1 MKKILFASTAL
12 VATAGVAAADVSFGG
27 YGRFGLGYE
36 ENRGDTPGQE
46 DTVIVSRFRMNIDA
60 SAETDAGV
68 KFSARVRMQA
78 DEQAKNNVPAAV
90 GDTVTG
96 GEAGAAG
103 LNGARFSV
111 EYGGLRVDVGNV
123 AGAIDNLPNYYGNE
137 PGLENFIGQYAGA
150 NYGFLAYSSGG
161 AGSNGVYA
169 RYAVGDFAIA
179 ASYDTA
185 DVVTAV
191 VVPAGATDAVA
202 TAATSGDRWDIH
214 AAYTFGNITAALAYG
229 ETDVAGAGA
238 DLDMTV
244 LTLGGTWGAFNGT
257 LIVGDESTGTANTSD
272 TFYGISAAYDVSSA
286 TTLTFAYG
294 DGSGDGD
301 TRHVGLGVIHDLGGG
316 VSLRGGIGEEK
327 VGNADGTMKADFG
340 AQFSF

>member
-27 YGRFGLGYE
+27 YGRFGIGYME
-36 ENRGDTPGQE
+36 DRALNSSNPTVDAPDTI
-46 DTVIVSRFRMNIDA
+46 IVSRFRLNIDA

-78 DEQAKNNVPAAV
+78 DENA
-90 GDTVTG
+90 DT
-96 GEAGAAG
+96 GEANAAG

-137 PGLENFIGQYAGA
+137 PGLETFMGQYSGA
-150 NYGFLAYSSGG
+150 NYDFIGYSSGG
-161 AGSNGVYA
+161 AGVNGVYA
-169 RYAVGDFAIA
+169 RYAVGDFAVA
-179 ASYDTA
+179 AAYDQ
-185 DVVTAV
+185 
-191 VVPAGATDAVA
+191 GAPGTD
-202 TAATSGDRWDIH
+202 SDRFDIH

-229 ETDVAGAGA
+229 ETDNGAA
-238 DLDMTV
+238 DDSDITV

-257 LIVGDESTGTANTSD
+257 LIVGDESIAGNVGQSD

-286 TTLTFAYG
+286 TTINFAYG

-301 TRHVGLGVIHDLGGG
+301 TRNIGLGVIHDLGGG
-316 VSLRGGIGEEK
+316 VSLRGGIGESK
-327 VGNADGTMKADFG
+327 VGNNDGVMRADFG

>member
-27 YGRFGLGYE
+27 YGRFGVGYME
-36 ENRGDTPGQE
+36 DRELNSSTDPADLVAGSPDTI
-46 DTVIVSRFRMNIDA
+46 IVSRFRLNIDA

-68 KFSARVRMQA
+68 KFSARVRLQA
-78 DEQAKNNVPAAV
+78 DEDSNN
-90 GDTVTG
+90 
-96 GEAGAAG
+96 GEANAAG

-137 PGLENFIGQYAGA
+137 PGLENFTGQYSG
-150 NYGFLAYSSGG
+150 NDYSFVGYSSGG
-161 AGSNGVYA
+161 AGVNGVYA
-169 RYAVGDFAIA
+169 RYAVGDFAVA
-179 ASYDTA
+179 ASYDQSA
-185 DVVTAV
+185 
-191 VVPAGATDAVA
+191 PGTDA
-202 TAATSGDRWDIH
+202 DRWDIH

-229 ETDVAGAGA
+229 ETDAGAGS

-244 LTLGGTWGAFNGT
+244 LTLGGTWGAFSGT
-257 LIVGDESTGTANTSD
+257 LIVGDESTGTVATSD
-272 TFYGISAAYDVSSA
+272 TFYGVSAAYDVSSA

-301 TRHVGLGVIHDLGGG
+301 TRNVGIGAIHDLGGG
-316 VSLRGGIGEEK
+316 VSLRGGIGEIK
-327 VGNADGTMKADFG
+327 RGNADGFMRADFG